1 MESRWRSEKAHRVE
15 CQNECGDSGD
25 PVMVTISPFDL
36 TKGVSMSIQIYDPT
50 TEVTGRRIAFAPR
63 PKSLE
68 GLRIGL
74 VDNTK
79 HNSDQLL
86 LRIAGLL
93 ERDHGAKAHVIRRK
107 KSAGAAPHAE
117 IITELKG
124 SCDVIVAGVG
134 D

>member
-1 MESRWRSEKAHRVE
+1 
-15 CQNECGDSGD
+15 
-25 PVMVTISPFDL
+25 
-36 TKGVSMSIQIYDPT
+36 MSIQIYEPT

-93 ERDHGAKAHVIRRK
+93 ERDYGAKAHVIRKK

-117 IITELKG
+117 IITELKA